1 MNIKI
6 EFLFEYNSKDNLYYI
21 VDYRVKIKDRNER
34 KNILKSVKSLGLV
47 SVIHQPD
54 EKLAELLGKELDIHP
69 SVFKFT
75 VK

>member
-21 VDYRVKIKDRNER
+21 VDYRVKNKDRDER
-34 KNILKSVKSLGLV
+34 KNILNSIKSLGLV
-47 SVIHQPD
+47 SVIHKPD
-54 EKLAELLGKELDIHP
+54 EKLAELLGEELDIHP
-69 SVFKFT
+69 SVFEFT